1 MRGAFHITRLSAA
14 ASLAASAML
23 ALLLAAWPARVAAQT
38 PQPIPVQPNIATL
51 QTQGH
56 VFKVGEPC
64 KMMSGSA
71 GLIKRDAC
79 QRWYCSR
86 PGYLDITVRQPN
98 FAAELGCHWQLVGTH
113 CLCQPDK
120 DRAKAK

>member
-1 MRGAFHITRLSAA
+1 VSAFFFAA
-14 ASLAASAML
+14 LTAC
-23 ALLLAAWPARVAAQT
+23 VAAQSS
-38 PQPIPVQPNIATL
+38 QPLPVQSNIATL
-51 QTQGH
+51 QAQGH
-56 VFKVGEPC
+56 VFKIGEPC

-86 PGYLDITVRQPN
+86 PGYQDITERQPN
-98 FAAELGCHWQLVGTH
+98 FAAEIGCHWQLFGEH
-113 CLCQPDK
+113 CLCKPDK